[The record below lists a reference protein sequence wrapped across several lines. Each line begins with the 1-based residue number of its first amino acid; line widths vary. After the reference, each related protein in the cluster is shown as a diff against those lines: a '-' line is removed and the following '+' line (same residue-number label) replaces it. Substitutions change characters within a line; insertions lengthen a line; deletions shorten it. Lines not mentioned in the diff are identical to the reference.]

1 MDVSL
6 TQDELQSA
14 LREIAAARPSSPS
27 ELLAIQ
33 ARCSALS
40 KQLTS
45 QRHLA
50 DQVPE
55 LVWHFLADADIR
67 YKDPRYAEI
76 QFTQMDSFLASDG
89 TSAA

>member
-1 MDVSL
+1 MDVPQ
-6 TQDELQSA
+6 TQEELQSV

-40 KQLTS
+40 RQLTS
-45 QRHLA
+45 QWHLA

-55 LVWHFLADADIR
+55 FVWHFLADADIR
-67 YKDPRYAEI
+67 YKDPRYAEM
-76 QFTQMDSFLASDG
+76 QFTQMDSFLASGG
-89 TSAA
+89 TGAA